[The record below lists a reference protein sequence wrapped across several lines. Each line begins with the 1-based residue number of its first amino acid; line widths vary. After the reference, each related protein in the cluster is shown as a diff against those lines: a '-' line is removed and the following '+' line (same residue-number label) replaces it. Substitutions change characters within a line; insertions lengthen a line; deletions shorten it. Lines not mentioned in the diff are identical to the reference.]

1 MEPGWT
7 LGYAR
12 VSTDSQ
18 DLTAQTDALLALGVP
33 AERVFTDKGMTGTKR
48 DRPGLKSAL
57 AACRPG
63 DTLVVTKLDRLARSL
78 RDATDIA
85 EELTRRGVK
94 LNLGGSIYDP
104 TDPVGR
110 LLFNVL
116 GMVAEFESDL
126 IRARTRE
133 GMATA
138 KVRGKLKGRKPKLS
152 PAQERHLVALHRA
165 GDHSIAEL
173 VELFGIGRATVYR
186 ALDRHA
192 DDVTAVLAL
201 PRADLDSF
209 ETRQ

>member
-1 MEPGWT
+1 VLSGDSPHAHRNGSHPAAPCRSQGPVAEHPAPG
-7 LGYAR
+7 
-12 VSTDSQ
+12 
-18 DLTAQTDALLALGVP
+18 
-33 AERVFTDKGMTGTKR
+33 
-48 DRPGLKSAL
+48 
-57 AACRPG
+57 
-63 DTLVVTKLDRLARSL
+63 VTKLDRLARSL

-94 LNLGGSIYDP
+94 LNLGGSTYDP

-110 LLFNVL
+110 LLFKVL

-133 GMATA
+133 GMSTA

-186 ALDRHA
+186 ALDRNPIHVSS
-192 DDVTAVLAL
+192 DLTL
-201 PRADLDSF
+201 PRPEDS
-209 ETRQ
+209 EPAEIASSRG

>member
-1 MEPGWT
+1 MEPRWT

-12 VSTDSQ
+12 VSTDGQ
-18 DLTAQTDALLALGVP
+18 DLTAQTDALVALGVP
-33 AERVFTDKGMTGTKR
+33 SERVFTDKGMTGTRR

-85 EELTRRGVK
+85 EELTSRGVR
-94 LNLGGSIYDP
+94 LNLGGSVHDP

-186 ALDRHA
+186 ALDRHPVDA
-192 DDVTAVLAL
+192 DSGLAL
-201 PRADLDSF
+201 PRV
-209 ETRQ
+209 EG

>member
-1 MEPGWT
+1 MDTGWT

-12 VSTDSQ
+12 VSTDGQ
-18 DLTAQTDALLALGVP
+18 DLTAQTDALVALGVP
-33 AERVFTDKGMTGTKR
+33 AERVFSDKGMTGTRR
-48 DRPGLKSAL
+48 DRPGLKAAL

-85 EELTRRGVK
+85 EELTKRGVR

-186 ALDRHA
+186 ALDRNPVA
-192 DDVTAVLAL
+192 EAPDLTL
-201 PRADLDSF
+201 PRVEA
-209 ETRQ
+209 

>member
-12 VSTDSQ
+12 VSTDGQ
-18 DLTAQTDALLALGVP
+18 DLTAQTDALVALGVP

-186 ALDRHA
+186 ALDRHPVLEA
-192 DDVTAVLAL
+192 PDLAL
-201 PRADLDSF
+201 PRVDA
-209 ETRQ
+209 

>member
-1 MEPGWT
+1 MDTGWT

-12 VSTDSQ
+12 VSTDGQ
-18 DLTAQTDALLALGVP
+18 DLTAQTDALVALGVP
-33 AERVFTDKGMTGTKR
+33 AERVFSDRGMTGTRR
-48 DRPGLKSAL
+48 DRPGLKAAL

-85 EELTRRGVK
+85 EELTKRGVR

-186 ALDRHA
+186 ALDRNPVA
-192 DDVTAVLAL
+192 EAPDLTL
-201 PRADLDSF
+201 PRVEA
-209 ETRQ
+209 

>member
-12 VSTDSQ
+12 VSTDGQ
-18 DLTAQTDALLALGVP
+18 DLTAQTDALVALGVP

-126 IRARTRE
+126 IRGRTRE

-186 ALDRHA
+186 ALDRHP
-192 DDVTAVLAL
+192 VLEAPDLVL
-201 PRADLDSF
+201 PRVDA
-209 ETRQ
+209 

>member
-1 MEPGWT
+1 MDSGWT

-12 VSTDSQ
+12 VSMAGQ
-18 DLTAQTDALLALGVP
+18 DLTAQTDALVALGVSTD
-33 AERVFTDKGMTGTKR
+33 RVFTDKGMTGTRR
-48 DRPGLKSAL
+48 DRPGLTSVL

-63 DTLVVTKLDRLARSL
+63 DTLVITKLDRLARSL

-85 EELTRRGVK
+85 EELTRRQVR
-94 LNLGGSIYDP
+94 LNIGGAVYDP

-116 GMVAEFESDL
+116 GMVAEFEADL

-133 GMATA
+133 GMAVA
-138 KVRGKLKGRKPKLS
+138 KEQGKLKGRKPKLS

-165 GDHSIAEL
+165 GEHSIAEL

-186 ALDRHA
+186 ALDRNP
-192 DDVTAVLAL
+192 VTEAPDLPL
-201 PRADLDSF
+201 PRVEA
-209 ETRQ
+209 

>member
-1 MEPGWT
+1 MESGWT

-12 VSTDSQ
+12 FSTDGQ
-18 DLTAQTDALLALGVP
+18 DLTAQTDALVALGVP
-33 AERVFTDKGMTGTKR
+33 ADRVFTDKGMTGTKR

-186 ALDRHA
+186 ALDRNP
-192 DDVTAVLAL
+192 TAVSSEITL
-201 PRADLDSF
+201 PRT
-209 ETRQ
+209 E

>member
-12 VSTDSQ
+12 VSTDGQ
-18 DLTAQTDALLALGVP
+18 DLTAQTDALVALGVP
-33 AERVFTDKGMTGTKR
+33 SDRVFTDKGMTGTKR

-57 AACRPG
+57 AACRQG

-186 ALDRHA
+186 ALDRNPVAAAA
-192 DDVTAVLAL
+192 DLTL
-201 PRADLDSF
+201 PRVDA
-209 ETRQ
+209 

>member
-1 MEPGWT
+1 METGWT

-12 VSTDSQ
+12 VSTAGQ
-18 DLTAQTDALLALGVP
+18 DLTAQTDALVALGVP
-33 AERVFTDKGMTGTKR
+33 ADRVFTDKGMTGTRR
-48 DRPGLKSAL
+48 DRPGLTSVL
-57 AACRPG
+57 VACRPG

-85 EELTRRGVK
+85 EELTRRQVR
-94 LNLGGSIYDP
+94 LNIGGAVYDP
-104 TDPVGR
+104 TDAVGR

-116 GMVAEFESDL
+116 GMVAEFEADL

-133 GMATA
+133 GMAVA
-138 KVRGKLKGRKPKLS
+138 KARGKLKGRKPKLS

-186 ALDRHA
+186 ALDRNPVA
-192 DDVTAVLAL
+192 AAPDLAL
-201 PRADLDSF
+201 PRVKD
-209 ETRQ
+209 

>member
-12 VSTDSQ
+12 ISADGQ
-18 DLTAQTDALLALGVP
+18 DLTAQTDALVALGVP
-33 AERVFTDKGMTGTKR
+33 DDRVFTDKGMTGTKR

-57 AACRPG
+57 AACRPR

-85 EELTRRGVK
+85 EELRRRGVK

-186 ALDRHA
+186 ALDRHPVDA
-192 DDVTAVLAL
+192 DSGLVL
-201 PRADLDSF
+201 PRV
-209 ETRQ
+209 EG

>member
-1 MEPGWT
+1 METGWT

-12 VSTDSQ
+12 VSTAGQ
-18 DLTAQTDALLALGVP
+18 DLTAQTDALVALGVP
-33 AERVFTDKGMTGTKR
+33 ADRVFTDTGMTGTRR
-48 DRPGLKSAL
+48 DRPGLTSVL

-85 EELTRRGVK
+85 EELTRRQVR
-94 LNLGGSIYDP
+94 LNIGGAVYDP
-104 TDPVGR
+104 TDPAGR

-116 GMVAEFESDL
+116 GMVAEFEADL

-133 GMATA
+133 GMAVA
-138 KVRGKLKGRKPKLS
+138 KARGKLKGRKPKLS

-186 ALDRHA
+186 ALDRNPVA
-192 DDVTAVLAL
+192 AAPDLTL
-201 PRADLDSF
+201 PRVEA
-209 ETRQ
+209 

>member
-1 MEPGWT
+1 MEPGWA

-12 VSTDSQ
+12 VSTDGQ
-18 DLTAQTDALLALGVP
+18 DLTAQTDALVALGVP
-33 AERVFTDKGMTGTKR
+33 DDRVFTDKGMTGTKR

-78 RDATDIA
+78 RDASDIA

-186 ALDRHA
+186 ALDRHPVDA
-192 DDVTAVLAL
+192 DSGLVL
-201 PRADLDSF
+201 PRV
-209 ETRQ
+209 EG

>member
-1 MEPGWT
+1 MDTGWT

-12 VSTDSQ
+12 VSTDGQ
-18 DLTAQTDALLALGVP
+18 DLTAQTDALRALGVP
-33 AERVFTDKGMTGTKR
+33 PERIFTDKGMTGTKR
-48 DRPGLKSAL
+48 DRPGLKSVL

-63 DTLVVTKLDRLARSL
+63 DTLVVAKLDRLARSL

-85 EELTRRGVK
+85 EELTRRGVR

-138 KVRGKLKGRKPKLS
+138 KVRGKLKGRRPKLS
-152 PAQERHLVALHRA
+152 PTQERHLVALHSA
-165 GDHSIAEL
+165 GDRSIAEL
-173 VELFGIGRATVYR
+173 QELFSVGRATVYR
-186 ALDRHA
+186 ALNRHPVA
-192 DDVTAVLAL
+192 DA
-201 PRADLDSF
+201 PDLGVPGH
-209 ETRQ
+209 

>member
-12 VSTDSQ
+12 VSTDGQ
-18 DLTAQTDALLALGVP
+18 DLTAQTDALVALGVP
-33 AERVFTDKGMTGTKR
+33 SDRVFTDKGMTGTKR

-186 ALDRHA
+186 ALDRHSVDA
-192 DDVTAVLAL
+192 DSGLAL
-201 PRADLDSF
+201 PRA
-209 ETRQ
+209 EG